1 MSAPDRFIAWCK
13 QRASIQ
19 QQLELIVKHPSRGGA
34 RAAWRPIKKSP
45 AENWGWKEEGPG
57 RFSVRRRP
65 GIHIAR
71 IQNADCFVAAWLTPY
86 RP

>member
-34 RAAWRPIKKSP
+34 RAAWRPIKKARQRTGAGKKKGPADSRSEEDRASTSP
-45 AENWGWKEEGPG
+45 AFKMQTVSWLPG
-57 RFSVRRRP
+57 
-65 GIHIAR
+65 
-71 IQNADCFVAAWLTPY
+71 
-86 RP
+86 